1 MPGPLCK
8 TATGVSRGCL
18 RNWLAAET
26 ETSNELLI
34 LFLRALL
41 DVIQQLA
48 ALGNEGQ
55 EATAGREVLLV
66 DVQVVREMEDPLG
79 EESHLVRGAAGVTFV
94 ELIVFFVD
102 FFSIAHGRR
111 GWIQRLPGRPRL
123 MVERGRKR
131 AEGGFAR

>member
-8 TATGVSRGCL
+8 TATEFSVAACEIG
-18 RNWLAAET
+18 LAAES
-26 ETSNELLI
+26 ETSNDLLI
-34 LFLRALL
+34 LFFGTFL

-48 ALGNEGQ
+48 ALGNQGE

-66 DVQVVREMEDPLG
+66 DVQVVRQMENPCG
-79 EESHLVRGAAGVTFV
+79 EESHLVRGAAGVSFV

-111 GWIQRLPGRPRL
+111 GWIQR
-123 MVERGRKR
+123 
-131 AEGGFAR
+131 